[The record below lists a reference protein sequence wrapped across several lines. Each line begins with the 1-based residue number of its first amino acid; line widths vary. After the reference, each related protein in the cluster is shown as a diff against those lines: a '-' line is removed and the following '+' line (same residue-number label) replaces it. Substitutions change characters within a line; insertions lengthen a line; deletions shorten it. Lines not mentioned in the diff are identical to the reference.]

1 MATVIFWDI
10 DGTLLSTGGAGRFAW
25 AEATEEVCGRPL
37 DPAAFTTAGLTDVEI
52 AADIWGRL
60 GDAGDHGQIDRLIR
74 RYEALLP
81 ERLPWK
87 EGMVLPGVREIL
99 EDLGQRPGVA
109 SLLLTGNTE
118 AGGRA
123 KLRYYGLDEYFTVG
137 AFADGTTDRVA
148 IARKGW
154 ALASQALGSA
164 LEPDRAFVV
173 GDTPHDIRCAR
184 AIGVR
189 AVAVATGAYTTV
201 QLGAHE
207 PWWVIDQL
215 PSSEKFAERLG
226 LGYTHE
232 ASPDVRPADQR
243 YRNGRPQA

>member
-1 MATVIFWDI
+1 
-10 DGTLLSTGGAGRFAW
+10 
-25 AEATEEVCGRPL
+25 
-37 DPAAFTTAGLTDVEI
+37 
-52 AADIWGRL
+52 
-60 GDAGDHGQIDRLIR
+60 
-74 RYEALLP
+74 
-81 ERLPWK
+81 
-87 EGMVLPGVREIL
+87 MVLPGVREIL
-99 EDLGQRPGVA
+99 EDLGHRPGVV

-123 KLRYYGLDEYFTVG
+123 KLRYYGLDEYFAVG

-154 ALASQALGSA
+154 ALAAQTLGNA

-189 AVAVATGAYTTV
+189 AVAVATGTYTTV
-201 QLGAHE
+201 QLGEHE

-215 PSSEKFAERLG
+215 PSSGEFAERLG
-226 LGYTHE
+226 FGSARE
-232 ASPDVRPADQR
+232 AFPGMRPADQC
-243 YRNGRPQA
+243 YRNDRRQA